1 MNWKTILEIAENGNL
16 APERRVEK
24 TEAEW
29 AVILSPEAFRI
40 TRRHGTERP
49 FSGEL
54 CSSYEPGR
62 YSCVCCGTVL
72 FDSSEKFD
80 SGTGWPSFTLPV
92 ADNVIKYLVDN
103 SYGMQRVEVQC
114 NVCDAHLGHVFPDG
128 PPPTRLRYCIN
139 SLALKKAD

>member
-1 MNWKTILEIAENGNL
+1 MNWKTILETAVLGNP

-29 AVILSPEAFRI
+29 AAILGPEEFRI
-40 TRRHGTERP
+40 TRKHGTERP
-49 FSGEL
+49 FSGEF
-54 CSSYEPGR
+54 CSSHEPGR
-62 YSCVCCGTVL
+62 YSCVCCGTGL
-72 FDSSEKFD
+72 FDSVEKFD

-103 SYGMQRVEVQC
+103 SFGMRRVEVLC

-128 PPPTRLRYCIN
+128 PPPNRLRYCIN
-139 SLALKKAD
+139 SLALKKED

>member
-29 AVILSPEAFRI
+29 ALLLSPEEFRI
-40 TRRHGTERP
+40 TRQHGTERP

-54 CSSYEPGR
+54 CSTYEPGR
-62 YSCVCCGTVL
+62 YSCICCGTVL

-80 SGTGWPSFTLPV
+80 SGTGWPSFALPV
-92 ADNVIKYLVDN
+92 ADNVIKYIVDN
-103 SYGMQRVEVQC
+103 SYGMRRVEVQC
-114 NVCDAHLGHVFPDG
+114 NICDAHLGHVFPDG
-128 PPPTRLRYCIN
+128 PPPSRLRYCIN
-139 SLALKKAD
+139 SLALKKED